1 MEYIKFLI
9 SLNKKST
16 LLIVLSFLIIST
28 FLEYAFVGA
37 VPLLLN
43 IVFKSNSIPN
53 FLFFHGE
60 LDRQILLKYVLIL
73 ILIFFF
79 LKNIFYF
86 LNQFFVLKYSFTL
99 HNNLSRFLISKY
111 LNDKYLVFINSK
123 TSELLRNVKDNTDL
137 VRQLVTNSLTF
148 FSEILVFVGL
158 CFIIIYNSSLISIFS
173 IIFIILFSC
182 IYLYFSRGL
191 SKSWSLK
198 RQIYESSKIQCLQE
212 SFYGFKELKLFNKES
227 LFINNYNEKNINSN
241 VMNLRFNL
249 LYLFPRVY
257 LEVIGALG
265 VVVLII
271 FNLKQGNKDLFL
283 SVVPLLGLYFVA
295 FVRLL
300 PSVNRILNAIE
311 THRYALP
318 ALKIVYNDLRPTKY
332 KNTIS
337 IQTNV
342 FFKKNIRF
350 RNIYFSFSKDK
361 NIFNN
366 VNFEIKYGDKIGI
379 VGESGIGK
387 TTLVNLI
394 SGLLE
399 PTKGSIL
406 SDGVNVHKNIKS
418 WQSNIGYIYQSTFL
432 MNDTVENNISFN
444 SKKDDLHYKK
454 ISNIIKLIKLN
465 SLINKLPKGL
475 NTIVG
480 DDGAKLSGGQ
490 IQRIGIAR
498 ALYFDRKL
506 LICDEITNSL
516 DNISENSVINS
527 LKVIDKTII
536 IISHKI
542 RNLDFCSKIYEIKK
556 NKIFIVRKK

>member
-1 MEYIKFLI
+1 MEHIKFLI

-16 LLIVLSFLIIST
+16 LFIVLFFLILST
-28 FLEYAFVGA
+28 LLEYAFVGA

-43 IVFKSNSIPN
+43 IVFKSDSIPN

-60 LDRQILLKYVLIL
+60 LNKQILLKYVLIV
-73 ILIFFF
+73 ILIFFL

-86 LNQFFVLKYSFTL
+86 LNQFFVLQYSFNL
-99 HNNLSRFLISKY
+99 HNNLSKLLISKY

-137 VRQLVTNSLTF
+137 VRQLVTNSFTF

-173 IIFIILFSC
+173 IIFIILFSSV
-182 IYLYFSRGL
+182 YLYFSRGL

-198 RQIYESSKIQCLQE
+198 RQIYESSKIQYLQE

-241 VMNLRFNL
+241 LMNLRFNL
-249 LYLFPRVY
+249 LYFFPRVY
-257 LEVIGALG
+257 LEVVGALG

-283 SVVPLLGLYFVA
+283 SVIPLLGLYFVA

-318 ALKIVYNDLRPTKY
+318 ALKIVYNDLKPVKF
-332 KNTIS
+332 KNITS
-337 IQTNV
+337 IQHNI
-342 FFKKNIRF
+342 FLKKNIKF
-350 RNIYFSFSKDK
+350 RNVYFSFSKDK

-366 VNFEIKYGDKIGI
+366 VNLEIKYGDKIGI
-379 VGESGIGK
+379 IGESGIGK

-406 SDGVNVHKNIKS
+406 SDGVDVHKNIKS

-432 MNDTVENNISFN
+432 MNDTVKIIYLLTQ
-444 SKKDDLHYKK
+444 KKM
-454 ISNIIKLIKLN
+454 IFIIRKFL
-465 SLINKLPKGL
+465 
-475 NTIVG
+475 
-480 DDGAKLSGGQ
+480 
-490 IQRIGIAR
+490 
-498 ALYFDRKL
+498 KL
-506 LICDEITNSL
+506 LN
-516 DNISENSVINS
+516 
-527 LKVIDKTII
+527 
-536 IISHKI
+536 
-542 RNLDFCSKIYEIKK
+542 
-556 NKIFIVRKK
+556 

>member
-1 MEYIKFLI
+1 MKYLTFLI
-9 SLNKKST
+9 SLNKKSS
-16 LLIVLSFLIIST
+16 LFIVMSFLVIST
-28 FLEYAFVGA
+28 FLEYIFVGA
-37 VPLLLN
+37 VPFLLN
-43 IVFKSNSIPN
+43 IVFNKNTSN
-53 FLFFHGE
+53 FLFFNGI

-73 ILIFFF
+73 ILAFFF

-86 LNQFFVLKYSFTL
+86 VNQFFFLKYSFYL
-99 HNNLSRFLISKY
+99 HNNLSRLLISRY

-137 VRQLVTNSLTF
+137 VRQLVTNFLTF
-148 FSEILVFVGL
+148 FSEILVFAGL
-158 CFIIIYNSSLISIFS
+158 CVIIIYNSSLISIFS

-182 IYLYFSRGL
+182 VYLYFSRGL

-198 RQIYESSKIQCLQE
+198 RQLYESLKIQYLQE
-212 SFYGFKELKLFNKES
+212 SFYGFKELKLFNKEN

-241 VMNLRFNL
+241 LMNLRFNL
-249 LYLFPRVY
+249 LYIFPRVY

-265 VVVLII
+265 IVVLII

-283 SVVPLLGLYFVA
+283 SVIPLLSLYFVA

-300 PSVNRILNAIE
+300 PSVNRILNSIE

-318 ALKIVYNDLRPTKY
+318 ALKIVYNDLKPAKS
-332 KNTIS
+332 KNTIFTKTK
-337 IQTNV
+337 I
-342 FFKKNIRF
+342 FFNKNIRF
-350 RNIYFSFSKDK
+350 KNVFFSFSKDK
-361 NIFNN
+361 NIFTNL
-366 VNFEIKYGDKIGI
+366 NFDIKLGDKIGI

-406 SDGVNVHKNIKS
+406 SDGIDVHKNIKS

-454 ISNIIKLIKLN
+454 ISKIIKLIKLN

-475 NTIVG
+475 DTIVG
-480 DDGAKLSGGQ
+480 DDGTKLSGGQ

-498 ALYFDRKL
+498 ALYFDRQL

-516 DNISENSVINS
+516 DNISENSVIES
-527 LKVIDKTII
+527 LKAIDKTII
-536 IISHKI
+536 IISHK
-542 RNLDFCSKIYEIKK
+542 RQNLDFCSKIYEIKK
-556 NKIFIVRKK
+556 NNLFVLRKK

>member
-1 MEYIKFLI
+1 MKYLKFLI

-16 LLIVLSFLIIST
+16 LVIVIFFLIIST

-43 IVFKSNSIPN
+43 TVFKSDSIPN
-53 FLFFHGE
+53 FLLFQGMS
-60 LDRQILLKYVLIL
+60 DRQLLLRYVLIL
-73 ILIFFF
+73 ILSFFL

-99 HNNLSRFLISKY
+99 HNNLSRLLISKY

-137 VRQLVTNSLTF
+137 VRQLVTNCLVF

-182 IYLYFSRGL
+182 VYLYFSRGL

-198 RQIYESSKIQCLQE
+198 RQIYESSKIQYLQE

-227 LFINNYNEKNINSN
+227 LFINNYNEKNINAN

-265 VVVLII
+265 VVVLIV

-283 SVVPLLGLYFVA
+283 NVIPLLGLYFVA
-295 FVRLL
+295 FIRLL
-300 PSVNRILNAIE
+300 PSVNRILNATE

-318 ALKIVYNDLRPTKY
+318 ALKIIYNDLKIDKF
-332 KNTIS
+332 KNVIS
-337 IQTNV
+337 VQNNV

-350 RNIYFSFSKDK
+350 RNVYFSFSKDK

-366 VNFEIKYGDKIGI
+366 VNLEIKYGDKIGI

-387 TTLVNLI
+387 TTLVNLM

-406 SDGVNVHKNIKS
+406 SDGIDVHKNIKS

-454 ISNIIKLIKLN
+454 ISRIVKLIKLN
-465 SLINKLPKGL
+465 SLINKLPNGL

-527 LKVIDKTII
+527 LKIIDKTII

-542 RNLDFCSKIYEIKK
+542 KNLDFCSKIYEIRK
-556 NKIFIVRKK
+556 NKLFLIKKK

>member
-1 MEYIKFLI
+1 MKYLKFLI

-16 LLIVLSFLIIST
+16 LAIVIFFLIIST

-43 IVFKSNSIPN
+43 TVFKSDSIPN
-53 FLFFHGE
+53 FLLFQGMS
-60 LDRQILLKYVLIL
+60 DRQLLLRYVLIL
-73 ILIFFF
+73 ILSFF
-79 LKNIFYF
+79 LLKNVFYF
-86 LNQFFVLKYSFTL
+86 LNQYFVLKYSFTL
-99 HNNLSRFLISKY
+99 HNNLSRLLISKY

-137 VRQLVTNSLTF
+137 VRQLVTNSLVF

-182 IYLYFSRGL
+182 VYLYFSRGL

-198 RQIYESSKIQCLQE
+198 RQIYESSKIQYLQE

-227 LFINNYNEKNINSN
+227 LFINNYNEKNINAN

-265 VVVLII
+265 VVVLIVL
-271 FNLKQGNKDLFL
+271 NLKQGNKDLFL
-283 SVVPLLGLYFVA
+283 NVIPLLGLYFVA
-295 FVRLL
+295 FIRLL
-300 PSVNRILNAIE
+300 PSVNRILNAVE

-318 ALKIVYNDLRPTKY
+318 ALKIIYNDLKTEKF
-332 KNTIS
+332 KNVIS
-337 IQTNV
+337 VQNNI

-350 RNIYFSFSKDK
+350 RNVYFSFSKDK

-366 VNFEIKYGDKIGI
+366 VNLEIKYGDKIGI

-406 SDGVNVHKNIKS
+406 SDGVDVHKNIKS

-454 ISNIIKLIKLN
+454 ISKIIKLIKLN

-516 DNISENSVINS
+516 DNVSENSVINS

-536 IISHKI
+536 IISHKMQ
-542 RNLDFCSKIYEIKK
+542 NLDFCSKIYEIKK
-556 NKIFIVRKK
+556 NKLFLVRKK

>member
-1 MEYIKFLI
+1 MKYIKFLI

-16 LLIVLSFLIIST
+16 LLKVLFFLIIST
-28 FLEYAFVGA
+28 LLEYAFVGS

-43 IVFKSNSIPN
+43 IVFKSSDIPN
-53 FLFFHGE
+53 FLFFHGIE
-60 LDRQILLKYVLIL
+60 DRQILLRYVLIL
-73 ILIFFF
+73 ILFFF
-79 LKNIFYF
+79 LLKNIFYF
-86 LNQFFVLKYSFTL
+86 LNQFFVLKYSFSL
-99 HNNLSRFLISKY
+99 HNNLSRLLISKY

-137 VRQLVTNSLTF
+137 VRQLVVNFLTF

-173 IIFIILFSC
+173 IIFIVLFSSV
-182 IYLYFSRGL
+182 YLYFSRGL

-198 RQIYESSKIQCLQE
+198 RQIYESSKIQYLQE

-241 VMNLRFNL
+241 LMNLRFNL
-249 LYLFPRVY
+249 LYFFPRVY

-332 KNTIS
+332 KNTTS

-399 PTKGSIL
+399 PTKGLIL
-406 SDGVNVHKNIKS
+406 SDGVDVHKNIKS

-454 ISNIIKLIKLN
+454 ISKIIKLIKLN

-542 RNLDFCSKIYEIKK
+542 QNLDFCSKIYEIKK
-556 NKIFIVRKK
+556 NKLFLLRKK

>member
-1 MEYIKFLI
+1 MKYLKFLI

-16 LLIVLSFLIIST
+16 LVIVIFFLIIST

-43 IVFKSNSIPN
+43 TVFKSDSIPN
-53 FLFFHGE
+53 FLLFQGMS
-60 LDRQILLKYVLIL
+60 DRQLLLRYVLIL
-73 ILIFFF
+73 ILSFFL

-86 LNQFFVLKYSFTL
+86 LNQFFVLKYSFSL
-99 HNNLSRFLISKY
+99 HNNLSRLLISKY

-137 VRQLVTNSLTF
+137 VRQLVTNCLVF

-182 IYLYFSRGL
+182 VYLYFSRGL

-198 RQIYESSKIQCLQE
+198 RQIYESSKIQYLQE

-227 LFINNYNEKNINSN
+227 LFINNYNEKNINAN

-265 VVVLII
+265 VVVLIV

-283 SVVPLLGLYFVA
+283 NVIPLLGLYFVA
-295 FVRLL
+295 FIRLL
-300 PSVNRILNAIE
+300 PSVNRILNAVE

-318 ALKIVYNDLRPTKY
+318 ALKIIYNDLKTEKF
-332 KNTIS
+332 KNVIS
-337 IQTNV
+337 VQNNI

-350 RNIYFSFSKDK
+350 RNVYFSFSKDK
-361 NIFNN
+361 SIFNN
-366 VNFEIKYGDKIGI
+366 VNLEIKYGDKIGI

-394 SGLLE
+394 SGLLQ

-406 SDGVNVHKNIKS
+406 SDGIDVHKNVKS

-454 ISNIIKLIKLN
+454 ISKIIKLIKLN

-542 RNLDFCSKIYEIKK
+542 KNLDFCSKIYEIRK
-556 NKIFIVRKK
+556 NKLFLIKNN

>member
-1 MEYIKFLI
+1 MKYIKFLI

-16 LLIVLSFLIIST
+16 LLIVLFFLTIST
-28 FLEYAFVGA
+28 LLEYAFVGA

-43 IVFKSNSIPN
+43 IVFKSSNIPN
-53 FLFFHGE
+53 FLFFHGT
-60 LDRQILLKYVLIL
+60 LDRQLLLKYVLIL

-86 LNQFFVLKYSFTL
+86 LNQFFVLKYSFSL
-99 HNNLSRFLISKY
+99 HNNLSRLLISKY

-137 VRQLVTNSLTF
+137 VRQLVTNFLTF
-148 FSEILVFVGL
+148 LSEILVFVGL
-158 CFIIIYNSSLISIFS
+158 CVIIIYNSSLISIFS
-173 IIFIILFSC
+173 IIFIVLFSC
-182 IYLYFSRGL
+182 VYLYFSRGL
-191 SKSWSLK
+191 SKSWSSK
-198 RQIYESSKIQCLQE
+198 RQIYESSKIQYLQE

-241 VMNLRFNL
+241 LMNLRFNL
-249 LYLFPRVY
+249 LYFFPRVY

-271 FNLKQGNKDLFL
+271 FNLKQGNTDLFL
-283 SVVPLLGLYFVA
+283 SVIPLLGLYFVA
-295 FVRLL
+295 FIRLL

-318 ALKIVYNDLRPTKY
+318 ALKIVYSDLRPTKY
-332 KNTIS
+332 KNTTS

-387 TTLVNLI
+387 TTLVNMI

-399 PTKGSIL
+399 PTKGTIL
-406 SDGVNVHKNIKS
+406 SDGIDIHKNIKS

-454 ISNIIKLIKLN
+454 ISKIIKLIKLN

-536 IISHKI
+536 IISHK
-542 RNLDFCSKIYEIKK
+542 RQNLDFCSKIYEIRK
-556 NKIFIVRKK
+556 NKLFLIKKK

>member
-1 MEYIKFLI
+1 M
-9 SLNKKST
+9 
-16 LLIVLSFLIIST
+16 SFLVIST
-28 FLEYAFVGA
+28 FLEYIFVGA
-37 VPLLLN
+37 VPFLLN
-43 IVFKSNSIPN
+43 IVFNKNTSN
-53 FLFFHGE
+53 FLFFNGI

-73 ILIFFF
+73 ILAFFF

-86 LNQFFVLKYSFTL
+86 VNQFFFLKYSFYL
-99 HNNLSRFLISKY
+99 HNNLSRLLISRY

-137 VRQLVTNSLTF
+137 VRQLVTNFLTF
-148 FSEILVFVGL
+148 FSEILVFAGL
-158 CFIIIYNSSLISIFS
+158 CVIIIYNSSLISIFS

-182 IYLYFSRGL
+182 VYLYFSRGL

-198 RQIYESSKIQCLQE
+198 RQLYESLKIQYLQE
-212 SFYGFKELKLFNKES
+212 SFYGFKELKLFNKEN

-241 VMNLRFNL
+241 LMNLRFNL
-249 LYLFPRVY
+249 LYIFPRVY

-265 VVVLII
+265 IVVLII

-283 SVVPLLGLYFVA
+283 SVIPLLSLYFVA

-300 PSVNRILNAIE
+300 PSVNRILNSIE

-318 ALKIVYNDLRPTKY
+318 ALKIVYNDLKPAKS
-332 KNTIS
+332 KNTIFTKTK
-337 IQTNV
+337 I
-342 FFKKNIRF
+342 FFNKNIRF
-350 RNIYFSFSKDK
+350 KNVFFSFSKDK
-361 NIFNN
+361 NIFTNL
-366 VNFEIKYGDKIGI
+366 NFDIKLGDKIGI

-406 SDGVNVHKNIKS
+406 SDGIDVHKNIKS

-454 ISNIIKLIKLN
+454 ISKIIKLIKLN

-475 NTIVG
+475 DTIVG
-480 DDGAKLSGGQ
+480 DDGTKLSGGQ

-498 ALYFDRKL
+498 ALYFDRQL

-516 DNISENSVINS
+516 DNISENSVIES
-527 LKVIDKTII
+527 LKAIDKTII
-536 IISHKI
+536 IISHK
-542 RNLDFCSKIYEIKK
+542 RQNLDFCSKIYEIKK
-556 NKIFIVRKK
+556 NNLFVLRKK

>member
-1 MEYIKFLI
+1 MKYLKFLI

-16 LLIVLSFLIIST
+16 LAIVIFFLIIST

-43 IVFKSNSIPN
+43 AVFKSDSIPN
-53 FLFFHGE
+53 FLLFQGMS
-60 LDRQILLKYVLIL
+60 DRQLILRYVLIL
-73 ILIFFF
+73 ILSFFL

-86 LNQFFVLKYSFTL
+86 LNQYFILKYSFTL
-99 HNNLSRFLISKY
+99 HNNLSRLLISKY

-137 VRQLVTNSLTF
+137 VRQLVTNSLVF

-182 IYLYFSRGL
+182 VYLYFSRGL

-198 RQIYESSKIQCLQE
+198 RQIYESSKIQHLQE

-227 LFINNYNEKNINSN
+227 LFINNYNEKNVNAN

-265 VVVLII
+265 VVVLIV

-283 SVVPLLGLYFVA
+283 NVIPLLGLYFVT
-295 FVRLL
+295 FIRLL
-300 PSVNRILNAIE
+300 PSVNRILNATE

-318 ALKIVYNDLRPTKY
+318 ALKIIYNDLKIEKF
-332 KNTIS
+332 KNVIS
-337 IQTNV
+337 IQNNV

-350 RNIYFSFSKDK
+350 RNVYFSFSKDK

-366 VNFEIKYGDKIGI
+366 VNLEIKYGDKIGI

-399 PTKGSIL
+399 PIKGSIL
-406 SDGVNVHKNIKS
+406 SDGIDVHKNIKS

-454 ISNIIKLIKLN
+454 ISRIVKLIKLN
-465 SLINKLPKGL
+465 NLINKLPNGL

-527 LKVIDKTII
+527 LKILDKTII

-542 RNLDFCSKIYEIKK
+542 KNLDFCSKIYEIRK
-556 NKIFIVRKK
+556 NKLFLIKKK

>member
-1 MEYIKFLI
+1 MKYIKFLV
-9 SLNKKST
+9 SLNKKKS
-16 LLIVLSFLIIST
+16 LLIVLFFLIIST
-28 FLEYAFVGA
+28 ILEYAFVGV
-37 VPLLLN
+37 VPILLN
-43 IVFKSNSIPN
+43 TIFKNSSIPN
-53 FLFFHGE
+53 FLFFQE
-60 LDRQILLKYVLIL
+60 SLDRQILLKYVLIL

-86 LNQFFVLKYSFTL
+86 LNQFFVLKYSFNL
-99 HNNLSRFLISKY
+99 HNNLSRLLISKY
-111 LNDKYLVFINSK
+111 LNDKYLAFINSK

-137 VRQLVTNSLTF
+137 VRQLVTNFLTF
-148 FSEILVFVGL
+148 FTEILVFVGL
-158 CFIIIYNSSLISIFS
+158 CVIVIYNSSLISIFS
-173 IIFIILFSC
+173 IIFIVLFSC
-182 IYLYFSRGL
+182 VYLYFSRGL

-198 RQIYESSKIQCLQE
+198 RQIYESSKIQYLQE
-212 SFYGFKELKLFNKES
+212 SFYGFKELKLLNKES

-241 VMNLRFNL
+241 LMNLRFNL
-249 LYLFPRVY
+249 LYFFPRVY

-265 VVVLII
+265 VVILII
-271 FNLKQGNKDLFL
+271 FNLKQGDKDLLL
-283 SVVPLLGLYFVA
+283 SVIPLLGLYFVA
-295 FVRLL
+295 FIRLL

-318 ALKIVYNDLRPTKY
+318 ALKIVYNDLKPIKFKKIT
-332 KNTIS
+332 S
-337 IQTNV
+337 IHHNI
-342 FFKKNIRF
+342 FFKKNIKF
-350 RNIYFSFSKDK
+350 KNVYFSFSKDK

-366 VNFEIKYGDKIGI
+366 INLEIKYGDKIGI

-406 SDGVNVHKNIKS
+406 SDGTNVHKNIKS
-418 WQSNIGYIYQSTFL
+418 WQSNVGYIYQSTFL

-444 SKKDDLHYKK
+444 SKKDDLHYQK
-454 ISNIIKLIKLN
+454 ISKIIKLIKLN
-465 SLINKLPKGL
+465 SLISKLPNGL

-527 LKVIDKTII
+527 LKTIDKTII

-542 RNLDFCSKIYEIKK
+542 KNLDFCSKIYEIRQNKLFVIKK
-556 NKIFIVRKK
+556 K

>member
-1 MEYIKFLI
+1 MKYIKFLV
-9 SLNKKST
+9 SLNKKKS
-16 LLIVLSFLIIST
+16 LLIVLFFLIIST
-28 FLEYAFVGA
+28 ILEYAFVGV
-37 VPLLLN
+37 VPILLN
-43 IVFKSNSIPN
+43 TIFKNSSIPN
-53 FLFFHGE
+53 FLFFQE
-60 LDRQILLKYVLIL
+60 SLDRQILLKYVLIL

-86 LNQFFVLKYSFTL
+86 LNQFFILKYSFNL
-99 HNNLSRFLISKY
+99 HNNLSRLLISKY
-111 LNDKYLVFINSK
+111 LNDKYLAFINSK

-137 VRQLVTNSLTF
+137 VRQLVTNFLTF
-148 FSEILVFVGL
+148 FTEILVFVGL
-158 CFIIIYNSSLISIFS
+158 CVIVIYNSSLISIFS
-173 IIFIILFSC
+173 IIFIVLFSC
-182 IYLYFSRGL
+182 VYLYFSRGL

-198 RQIYESSKIQCLQE
+198 RQIYESSKIQYLQE

-241 VMNLRFNL
+241 LMNLRFNL
-249 LYLFPRVY
+249 LYFFPRVY

-265 VVVLII
+265 VVILII
-271 FNLKQGNKDLFL
+271 FNLKQGDKDLLL
-283 SVVPLLGLYFVA
+283 SVIPLLGLYFVA
-295 FVRLL
+295 FIRLL

-318 ALKIVYNDLRPTKY
+318 ALKIVYNDLKPIKFKKIT
-332 KNTIS
+332 S
-337 IQTNV
+337 IQHNI
-342 FFKKNIRF
+342 FFKKNIKF
-350 RNIYFSFSKDK
+350 KNVYFSFSKDK

-366 VNFEIKYGDKIGI
+366 INLEIKYGDKIGI

-406 SDGVNVHKNIKS
+406 SDGTNVHKNIKS
-418 WQSNIGYIYQSTFL
+418 WQSNVGYIYQSTFL

-444 SKKDDLHYKK
+444 SKKDDLHYQK
-454 ISNIIKLIKLN
+454 ISKIIKLIKLN
-465 SLINKLPKGL
+465 SLISKLPNGL

-527 LKVIDKTII
+527 LKTIDKTII

-542 RNLDFCSKIYEIKK
+542 KNLDFCSKIYEIRQNKLFVIKK
-556 NKIFIVRKK
+556 K

>member
-1 MEYIKFLI
+1 MKYFSFLI
-9 SLNKKST
+9 SLNKKSS
-16 LLIVLSFLIIST
+16 LFIVIFFLIIST
-28 FLEYAFVGA
+28 LLEYVFVGA
-37 VPLLLN
+37 VPYLLN
-43 IVFKSNSIPN
+43 IVFNSDN
-53 FLFFHGE
+53 TSDFLLLQGVF
-60 LDRQILLKYVLIL
+60 DKKILLKYVLIL
-73 ILIFFF
+73 ILVFFF

-86 LNQFFVLKYSFTL
+86 LNQFFFLKYSFNL
-99 HNNLSRFLISKY
+99 HNNLSRLLISKY
-111 LNDKYLVFINSK
+111 LNEKYLVFINSK

-137 VRQLVTNSLTF
+137 VRQLVTNFLTF

-158 CFIIIYNSSLISIFS
+158 CVIIIYNSSLISIFS

-182 IYLYFSRGL
+182 VYLYFSRGL

-198 RQIYESSKIQCLQE
+198 RQIYESSKIQYLQE
-212 SFYGFKELKLFNKES
+212 SFYGFKELKLFNKEN
-227 LFINNYNEKNINSN
+227 LFINNYNEKNISSN
-241 VMNLRFNL
+241 LMNLRFNL
-249 LYLFPRVY
+249 LYFFPRVY

-283 SVVPLLGLYFVA
+283 SVIPLLGLYFVA
-295 FVRLL
+295 FIRLL
-300 PSVNRILNAIE
+300 PSVNRILNSIE
-311 THRYALP
+311 THRYSLP
-318 ALKIVYNDLRPTKY
+318 ALKIVYNDLKPEKSKNIIFTKT
-332 KNTIS
+332 K
-337 IQTNV
+337 V
-342 FFKKNIRF
+342 FFNKNIKF
-350 RNIYFSFSKDK
+350 KNVYFSFSKDK

-366 VNFEIKYGDKIGI
+366 VNFEIKSGDKIGI

-406 SDGVNVHKNIKS
+406 SDNIDVHKNIKS
-418 WQSNIGYIYQSTFL
+418 WQLNIGYIYQSTFL

-454 ISNIIKLIKLN
+454 ISKIVKLIKLN

-475 NTIVG
+475 HTIVG

-516 DNISENSVINS
+516 DNISENSIINS

-542 RNLDFCSKIYEIKK
+542 QNLDFCSKIYEIKK
-556 NKIFIVRKK
+556 NKLFLVRGK